1 MEMIRHDDKL
11 VKQNSSLLAIVE
23 EDIQQ
28 ELGSKIIPEDGASS
42 PCDGGDENVLA
53 KSILES

>member
-1 MEMIRHDDKL
+1 MIRHDDKL

-28 ELGSKIIPEDGASS
+28 ELGSKIIPEDGASL